1 MARRSTADD
10 AASGQDSSGSSSQV
24 QRAQLLSSD
33 DTNLLQTALAAAI
46 ANEDYQLASQLRD
59 RLQEVRQELCKD
71 AGQAVIV

>member
-1 MARRSTADD
+1 M
-10 AASGQDSSGSSSQV
+10 